1 MPISEHPMQALADFL
16 PQGSF
21 EHVVGYLHRY
31 NVHLTVTKK
40 RKSVLGD
47 YRHAFMGANHRIT
60 VNGDLN
66 PYEFLITLL
75 HELAHLL
82 TFEQFGR
89 RVEPHGIE
97 WKRIYS
103 GLLQDFIAKQVFPED
118 VTNALRKSVMNP
130 AATANGEMDLLKVLR
145 KYNPVQQKR
154 GVMVEELP
162 DGALFETEKGKQFRK
177 LHKRRTRIECV
188 ELRTGLHYSFSPIT
202 EVKPIQAQ

>member
-1 MPISEHPMQALADFL
+1 MPISEHPMQALAGFL
-16 PQGSF
+16 PPGSF
-21 EHVVGYLHRY
+21 DHVVGYLHRY
-31 NVHLTVTKK
+31 HVHLTVTQK

-47 YRHAFMGANHRIT
+47 YRHAHMGANHRIT

-97 WKRIYS
+97 WKRTYAT
-103 GLLQDFIAKQVFPED
+103 LLQDFIAKQFFPED
-118 VTNALRKSVMNP
+118 VTKALRKSVMNP

-145 KYNPVQQKR
+145 RYNPVQHQR
-154 GVMVEELP
+154 GVTVEELP

-188 ELRTGLHYSFSPIT
+188 ELKTGLHYSFSPIT
-202 EVKPIQAQ
+202 EVKPIQQQ

>member
-1 MPISEHPMQALADFL
+1 MPISEHPMQALAGFL
-16 PQGSF
+16 PPGSF
-21 EHVVGYLHRY
+21 DPVVDYLHRY
-31 NVHLTVTKK
+31 QVHLTVTKK

-47 YRHAFMGANHRIT
+47 YRHAHHGANHRIT

-66 PYEFLITLL
+66 QYEFLITLL

-97 WKRIYS
+97 WKRTYS
-103 GLLQDFIAKQVFPED
+103 GLLQDFIGRQFFPED
-118 VTNALRKSVMNP
+118 IVKALRKSVMNP
-130 AATANGEMDLLKVLR
+130 AATANGEMELLKVLR
-145 KYNPVQQKR
+145 RYNPVQQR
-154 GVMVEELP
+154 NGIMIEELP
-162 DGALFETEKGKQFRK
+162 DGALFETDKGKQFRK

-202 EVKPIQAQ
+202 EVKPIKAQ